1 VMGDAAG
8 APLLVKRARY
18 HPGVP
23 GGPAETGAGGRVP
36 VPGPLPHLP
45 RHRLH
50 LNQFNLSK

>member
-1 VMGDAAG
+1 MGDAAG

-23 GGPAETGAGGRVP
+23 GGPAEPGAGGRVP